1 MQAHFEL
8 QETILDQAEVE
19 ILYILWQT
27 SEKDRF
33 SGHVAFPGGHL
44 EKGESEISGVIW
56 EVQEEVGI
64 DLLD

>member
-1 MQAHFEL
+1 MIDE
-8 QETILDQAEVE
+8 AEVE

-44 EKGESEISGVIW
+44 EKGESEMEGVIR
-56 EVQEEVGI
+56 EVKEEVGL
-64 DLLD
+64 DLKD